1 MFNNYYING
10 NSGNA
15 KCEVHLNAPTS
26 GFMQK
31 SNPVSRFIRFKI
43 GSKLETTLFPLHQI

>member
-10 NSGNA
+10 NSENA

-31 SNPVSRFIRFKI
+31 I
-43 GSKLETTLFPLHQI
+43 